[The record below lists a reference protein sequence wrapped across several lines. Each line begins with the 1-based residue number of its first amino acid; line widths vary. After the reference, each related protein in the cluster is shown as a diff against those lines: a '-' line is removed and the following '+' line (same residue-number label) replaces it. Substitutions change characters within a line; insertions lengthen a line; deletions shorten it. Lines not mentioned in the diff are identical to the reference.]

1 MRDSEKLENLKG
13 MLDTLITTCKS
24 EISITDKIIS
34 KTSNTREKSK
44 LQKEKAFWK
53 GKLEVAE
60 YVKYFTE

>member
-24 EISITDKIIS
+24 EISITDKIIL

-44 LQKEKAFWK
+44 LQKEKAFWQ

-60 YVKYFTE
+60 YVKYFAK